1 MGLYWQ
7 NMQNYANQPLDTI
20 DSMLDGYG
28 WSGGWRIQEDA
39 AQSISST
46 LDSPPYLFP
55 YLPFVFIVDTSTM
68 EIVAADGGD
77 AFNPEEVDVLAELE
91 AIAGD

>member
-1 MGLYWQ
+1 MST
-7 NMQNYANQPLDTI
+7 YANLPLGEI
-20 DSMLDGYG
+20 DSKLDGYG
-28 WSGGWRIQEDA
+28 WTGGWRIQEDA

-68 EIVAADGGD
+68 IMVASDEGD
-77 AFNPEEVDVLAELE
+77 AFNPIEVDILEVLAE
-91 AIAGD
+91 IDG